1 MKKRYILLFSIMS
14 VLAVGGCKKAKVAP
28 EPTPPVVTPPTTGTL
43 TRQQLS
49 LDSIY
54 LYAKQIYY
62 WNDRLPTYEVFNPRQ
77 YVSEATDAKNY
88 TSELLNIA
96 KYSNP
101 FEYVSGATSPK
112 FSYIFDKINK
122 NPTAYINP
130 SASVDLEGNGNDL
143 GVRFGLYGSYNDYAI
158 YATAVYENSPADK
171 LGLQRGD
178 LIKKVNGVVYGSN
191 YDGEVNPLN
200 AALNGATIS
209 LEGMKADGV
218 TPFTATLNKAVFKSS
233 PIYKMRVMNA
243 GTKKIGYFAYARFSN
258 ESNSVDTLNKIFKKF
273 ADDGV
278 TNLIIDLRY
287 NGGGYVSTAEHL
299 INLIAP
305 SSVSGVMF
313 SEYYNNTMQSGK
325 ADILEKQPLLD
336 GAGKLRYGSNGKI
349 LTYANVNY
357 SIAANTINFAKKGT
371 LNGVTSVVFLVSG
384 GTASASELV
393 INSLKPHMNVKL
405 VGRTTYG
412 KPIGFFPVT
421 IENKYDVYF
430 SLFETKNSAGQGGYY
445 SGMVPDYD
453 LAEVPAGTKMYDF
466 GNVNDNYIK
475 QALAILAPG
484 VAVSNVGAKGKVV
497 ISTQSNSVNDVS
509 SSSVINADF
518 SDKEFKGMVE
528 NRFKLKN

>member
-1 MKKRYILLFSIMS
+1 MNKKYFLIFFAIS
-14 VLAVGGCKKAKVAP
+14 VLALGACKKTKVQP
-28 EPTPPVVTPPTTGTL
+28 QPTPVIPVVEAP

-62 WNDRLPTYEVFNPRQ
+62 WNDRLPTNEVFNPRQ

-88 TSELLNIA
+88 TVELLNIA

-101 FEYVSGATSPK
+101 FEYVAGATSPK
-112 FSYIFDKINK
+112 FSYIFDKVNK

-130 SASVDLEGNGNDL
+130 TSSVDLEGNGNDL
-143 GVRFGLYGSYNDYAI
+143 GVRFGLYGSNSDYTI
-158 YATAVYENSPADK
+158 YATAIYQNSPADK

-178 LIKKVNGVVYGSN
+178 LIKKINGVSYGSD
-191 YDGEVNPLN
+191 YPSEVTPLN
-200 AALNGATIS
+200 SALNGATLS
-209 LEGMKADGV
+209 LEGMKADGI
-218 TPFTATLNKAVFKSS
+218 TPFSVTLNKTVFKSS
-233 PIYKMRVMNA
+233 PIYKMRVFDA
-243 GTKKIGYFAYARFSN
+243 GAKKIGYVAYARFSN
-258 ESNSVDTLNKIFKKF
+258 ETNSIDTLNKIFKKF

-278 TNLIIDLRY
+278 TNLIVDLRY

-299 INLIAP
+299 TNLIAP

-313 SEYYNNTMQSGK
+313 REYYNNTMQSGNAK
-325 ADILEKQPLLD
+325 ILENQPLLD

-349 LTYANVNY
+349 LTYANINY
-357 SIAANTINFAKKGT
+357 SLDANTINFAKKGT
-371 LNGVTSVVFLVSG
+371 LNGITSVVFLVSG

-393 INSLKPHMNVKL
+393 INSLKPHINVKL

-430 SLFETKNSAGQGGYY
+430 SLFETKNSSGQGGYY
-445 SGMVPDYD
+445 SGMVPDFD
-453 LAEVPAGTKMYDF
+453 LPEVPAGTKMYDF

-475 QALAILAPG
+475 KALEILAPG
-484 VAVSNVGAKGKVV
+484 VVVSTVGAKGKVV
-497 ISTQSNSVNDVS
+497 MSTQSNSVNNVS
-509 SSSVINADF
+509 SSSIIDANF

-528 NRFKLKN
+528 TRFKLKQ